1 MGRCWISRI
10 YARHGASPPRRIH
23 RQIETADVSLAVS
36 ALNRRI
42 VLSRRPIGVPS
53 PEHFSRDDQPV
64 EAPGPGQ
71 FLLRNL
77 FLSIDPAQRGWVN
90 AVGNYSDAVPLGA
103 VMRSLAVGVVEA
115 SQQPRVA
122 VGEHLYGWFGWQ
134 DYCVATEQQILRRVD
149 PRQAPLTAAVGVLGI
164 TGLTAYLALTRIGAP
179 QPGQTVV
186 VSTAAG
192 AVGSVVGQI
201 ARRTG
206 CHVVGLT
213 SSDHKASLCTREFG
227 YHEAINY
234 KSGFDAAALR
244 AKCPRGVDVFFDNTS
259 GEIADT
265 VLSAMNSHGRIVQ
278 CGTAAVPVW
287 DPPPTGPRR
296 EREILVKRL
305 RQEGFIIFDHV
316 SEFSAVAATLA
327 AWIEEGTLSYREDVE
342 QGLDGAPAA
351 LQGLYQGAN
360 QGKKI
365 IQL

>member
-1 MGRCWISRI
+1 MS
-10 YARHGASPPRRIH
+10 AS
-23 RQIETADVSLAVS
+23 
-36 ALNRRI
+36 NRRI
-42 VLSRRPIGVPS
+42 VLSSRPTGIPL
-53 PEHFSRDDQPV
+53 PEHFSRDDQPA

-71 FLLRNL
+71 FLVRNL

-90 AVGNYSDAVPLGA
+90 ARSNYSDAVPLGA

-115 SQQPRVA
+115 SRQPDVV

-134 DYCVATEQQILRRVD
+134 DYCVATTQQILRRVD
-149 PRQAPLTAAVGVLGI
+149 PREAPLTAAVGVLGI

-179 QPGQTVV
+179 QSGQTVV

-213 SSDHKASLCTREFG
+213 GSDEKVSLCTREFG

-244 AKCPRGVDVFFDNTS
+244 SRCPRGVDVFFDNTS
-259 GEIADT
+259 GGIADT
-265 VLSAMNSHGRIVQ
+265 VISAMNSHGRIVQ

-287 DPPPTGPRR
+287 DPPPAGPRR

-305 RQEGFIIFDHV
+305 RHEGFIIFDHV
-316 SEFSAVAATLA
+316 SEFPAVAATLV
-327 AWIEEGTLSYREDVE
+327 AWIKEGALQYREDVE
-342 QGLDGAPAA
+342 QGLERAPAA
-351 LQGLYQGAN
+351 LSGLYQGAN
-360 QGKKI
+360 RGKKI